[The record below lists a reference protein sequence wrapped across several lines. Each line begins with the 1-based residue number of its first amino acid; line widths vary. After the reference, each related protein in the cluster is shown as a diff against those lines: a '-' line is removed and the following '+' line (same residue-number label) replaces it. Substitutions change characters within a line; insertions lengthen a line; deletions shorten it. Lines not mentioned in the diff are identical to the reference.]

1 MQHQAP
7 SRIQEPAPDPGQ
19 LGFGLVALDLECIHD
34 HEHGSYAAMNWHE
47 TSDQWSWKA
56 KCQIIELG
64 AVNLVTG
71 ESLLLRSRPDFA
83 WDDVK
88 SAATR
93 LFAEHSGHK
102 ALVCDTGL
110 PLFAQ
115 LWPTHVVPFMQRA
128 AGFTGKVVLIAHNG
142 DRFDHYVLSKEIN
155 RLGLDLRC
163 CPALISAD
171 PVATL
176 KKRFN
181 NDQIQRLYGQ
191 PGGLMLQ
198 QMHTNFVPEQQRAA
212 GLRSH
217 QALDDVH
224 MMRDVICFAPYLA
237 PSLAQDISLA
247 AHGCDFPNVTYSVWQ
262 RFLHPVPCS
271 KPCSPALHAWAQPV
285 VQSVLLIQAGTMT
298 STSPIGTVNA
308 APPLQFAAPA
318 TPALAPPAP
327 APAPPAP
334 APALQ
339 PLQLLTAQHSEPQ
352 QDVQAQAF
360 QTASCPCNPAPPG
373 PPPSPPPNPLPGP
386 PPGPPADKPPSPA
399 SSATPDPF
407 PKQHVADAEE
417 SSGGESR
424 RSSYGSIDVSRNHPG
439 PSSSQGKGTKGHGK
453 AEDKGK
459 GKKGK
464 PQPQPNR
471 QHHPRYAEGW
481 WVSDANNWDHAWA
494 GPWWG
499 YGYDE
504 YWRWAA
510 ESYGQRPRHPRANR
524 NRRRPAP
531 QRVVNQESTGG
542 GATVEPAEPAP
553 DAPNRSKEMGTLN
566 WQ

>member
-155 RLGLDLRC
+155 RLGLDIRC
-163 CPALISAD
+163 CPTLISAD

-191 PGGLMLQ
+191 PGGLTLQ

-247 AHGCDFPNVTYSVWQ
+247 AHGSDFPNVTYSVWQ

-271 KPCSPALHAWAQPV
+271 KPCSPALHAWVQPV

-298 STSPIGTVNA
+298 STSPIGTVNT
-308 APPLQFAAPA
+308 APPLQFA
-318 TPALAPPAP
+318 

-339 PLQLLTAQHSEPQ
+339 PLQQLLTAQHPTEPQ
-352 QDVQAQAF
+352 QDVQAQAS
-360 QTASCPCNPAPPG
+360 QTASFPCSPAP
-373 PPPSPPPNPLPGP
+373 PGP
-386 PPGPPADKPPSPA
+386 PPGPPALSPSPA
-399 SSATPDPF
+399 SSTSDPL
-407 PKQHVADAEE
+407 PKQNVADAEE

-424 RSSYGSIDVSRNHPG
+424 RSSSGSIDVSRNHPG
-439 PSSSQGKGTKGHGK
+439 PSSGQGKGSKGTGK

-464 PQPQPNR
+464 PQPQPQPNR
-471 QHHPRYAEGW
+471 QHNPRYAEGW
-481 WVSDANNWDHAWA
+481 WDPDANNWDHAWA
-494 GPWWG
+494 GAWWG

-504 YWRWAA
+504 YWRWADG
-510 ESYGQRPRHPRANR
+510 YGQRPRGRANR
-524 NRRRPAP
+524 NRRRPA
-531 QRVVNQESTGG
+531 QRPVNQESTGG
-542 GATVEPAEPAP
+542 VATTEPAEPAP
-553 DAPNRSKEMGTLN
+553 DAPNRSAEMGTLN